1 MFFSFATFIDDSE
14 ELCDLVHTGIRRQ
27 TAFNSYESF
36 WAGFKDHFVLFVS
49 NHRFVGEQTLGK
61 LEATVD
67 YEKFRKVD
75 MVVEAV
81 FEDIA
86 VKHKVIKEVEQVT
99 LTFNS
104 ATKKLNFYFYKLTSQ
119 FPF

>member
-1 MFFSFATFIDDSE
+1 MS
-14 ELCDLVHTGIRRQ
+14 G
-27 TAFNSYESF
+27 
-36 WAGFKDHFVLFVS
+36 
-49 NHRFVGEQTLGK
+49 HRFVGEQTLGK

-104 ATKKLNFYFYKLTSQ
+104 ATKKLNFFLQANIAVSILVFCVRLLQRHFILYLSGESVLLCGMCTVRA
-119 FPF
+119 